1 MTITDGVC
9 MEAEGGGLV
18 AEYRYRR
25 LATELE
31 SKIKGGQYTAG
42 ERLPS
47 LRDLHRRTGLS
58 VTTAAQAYMELEA
71 RGLVEA
77 REKSGFF
84 VRPLLRTALPTPH
97 IGEQAVLRPR
107 KALVHPLAE
116 SILSAIGDTK
126 MIPFGAALPDC
137 RLLPSRQLAAS
148 ARRFTADYFAG
159 GGLNY
164 GPLDGV
170 PELKRQ
176 IAARSI
182 GGSNSGGVD
191 EIVVTNGCMDAIQLC
206 LRAVA
211 RPGDIVV
218 TESPTFSCYLQL
230 LEELGLLALEIP
242 TDPDTGIDLGLL
254 EEALFGGVWRRNRV
268 AACLINPSFHNPLG
282 FDMPVNRRAELV
294 EMLAAH
300 DIPLI
305 EDDVYGELFFGTTR
319 PVPLKCFDRKGLVL
333 YCSSFS
339 KTLAPD
345 FRVGWVQPGRFLEQI
360 LRLKFNSSITQCKL
374 PQAILANYLENGQYE
389 RHLRRL
395 RIALRNQ
402 MSNAVQAIARYFPQG
417 TRLTSPEGG
426 YVLWVELP
434 AGVDGVELFRRAKA
448 EGIFIIPGV
457 ISSGTGRFAHC
468 IRMSCGAI
476 WSDQLEG
483 GIRRLGSLVDG
494 MLTP

>member
-1 MTITDGVC
+1 
-9 MEAEGGGLV
+9 METKDTGPA

-25 LATELE
+25 LAAELE
-31 SKIKGGQYTAG
+31 GKIKGGQYAAG

-58 VTTAAQAYMELEA
+58 VTTVAQAYMELEA

-84 VRPLLRTALPTPH
+84 VRPLIKTALPTPH

-107 KALVHPLAE
+107 KMLVHPLAE
-116 SILSAIGDTK
+116 SILSAIGDKT
-126 MIPFGAALPDC
+126 MTPFGAALPDC

-148 ARRFTADYFAG
+148 ARRVAADYFAG

-164 GPLDGV
+164 GPLDGL

-182 GGSNSGGVD
+182 GGSNGGGID

-254 EEALFGGVWRRNRV
+254 EEALFGGAWRRNRV
-268 AACLINPSFHNPLG
+268 VACLLNPSFHNPLG
-282 FDMPVNRRAELV
+282 FDMPVDRRAELV

-305 EDDVYGELFFGTTR
+305 EDDVYGELFFGATR
-319 PVPLKCFDRKGLVL
+319 PVPLKSFDRQGLVL

-345 FRVGWVQPGRFLEQI
+345 FRVGWVQPGRFREQI
-360 LRLKFNSSITQCKL
+360 LRLKFNSSIAQCKL
-374 PQAILANYLENGQYE
+374 SQTILADFLENGQYE

-417 TRLTSPEGG
+417 TRLTSPDGG

-434 AGVDGVELFRRAKA
+434 AGSDGVELFRRAKA
-448 EGIFIIPGV
+448 EGISIIPGV

-476 WSDQLEG
+476 WSERMED
-483 GIRRLGSLVDG
+483 GIRRLGLLMDG
-494 MLTP
+494 MRASRDGRPG

>member
-1 MTITDGVC
+1 METESHGV
-9 MEAEGGGLV
+9 A
-18 AEYRYRR
+18 ASYRYQR
-25 LATELE
+25 LAAELE
-31 SKIKGGQYTAG
+31 DKIRKGQFAAG
-42 ERLPS
+42 DRLPS
-47 LRDLHRRTGLS
+47 LRDLHCRTGLS
-58 VTTAAQAYMELEA
+58 ITTVAQAYMELES
-71 RGLVEA
+71 RGLVAA

-84 VRPLLRTALPTPH
+84 VRPQIRTILPAPQTV
-97 IGEQAVLRPR
+97 EQQVLRPR
-107 KALVHPLAE
+107 KTLVHPLAE
-116 SILSAIGDTK
+116 SILSAISDKK
-126 MIPFGAALPDC
+126 MVPFGAALPDC
-137 RLLPSRQLAAS
+137 RLLPSRQLVASTRTVAARYYS
-148 ARRFTADYFAG
+148 E

-164 GPLDGV
+164 GPPDGV

-182 GGSNSGGVD
+182 GGGNGGDLD

-242 TDPDTGIDLGLL
+242 TDPETGIDLNLL
-254 EEALFGGVWRRNRV
+254 EEALFGGAWRRNRV

-282 FDMPVNRRAELV
+282 FDMPVNSRAELV

-305 EDDVYGELFFGTTR
+305 EDDVYGELYFGSAR
-319 PVPLKCFDRKGLVL
+319 SVPLKCFDRKGLVL

-345 FRVGWVQPGRFLEQI
+345 FRVGWVQPGRFREQV
-360 LRLKFNSSITQCKL
+360 LRLKFNSSIAQCKL
-374 PQAILANYLENGQYE
+374 PQIILADFLENGQYD

-395 RIALRNQ
+395 RVALKNQ
-402 MSNAVQAIARYFPQG
+402 MSNVVQAIARYFPKG
-417 TRLTSPEGG
+417 TRLTSPGGG
-426 YVLWVELP
+426 YVVWVEL
-434 AGVDGVELFRRAKA
+434 AGGVDGVELFRRAKA
-448 EGIFIIPGV
+448 EGISIIPGV

-468 IRMSCGAI
+468 IRMSCGTP
-476 WSDQLEG
+476 WNEQLED
-483 GIRRLGSLVDG
+483 GIRRLGLLVDDLG
-494 MLTP
+494 AQ